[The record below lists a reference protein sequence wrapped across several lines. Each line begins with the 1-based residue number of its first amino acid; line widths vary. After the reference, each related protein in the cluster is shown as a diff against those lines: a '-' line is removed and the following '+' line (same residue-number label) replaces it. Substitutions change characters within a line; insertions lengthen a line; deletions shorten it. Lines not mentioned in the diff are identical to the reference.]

1 MSSGRPREAFGS
13 DFVRISEASPSNA
26 MRPRRP
32 PKKARQRRL
41 QGSKAARQGGSEA
54 EEQPS
59 SSHRKHRK
67 TAGTSAGSPDVPE
80 NSLHHGRV
88 TARTGKQLAPPRGHR
103 TYRKTAC
110 TNAGPPQAQEPS
122 WRSVSTTVFP
132 DSAFRFSLGRFWARR
147 GPKRG
152 SFSGFSGGRAENRE
166 NLDF

>member
-13 DFVRISEASPSNA
+13 DFVRISEAFPSNA

-32 PKKARQRRL
+32 QKTGL
-41 QGSKAARQGGSEA
+41 QGSEAARQGGSEA

-67 TAGTSAGSPDVPE
+67 TACTSAGSPHVPE
-80 NSLHHGRV
+80 NSLHHGGV

-132 DSAFRFSLGRFWARR
+132 DSAFRFSLGRFWAPGGDYR
-147 GPKRG
+147 GGYLTRVTLFCG
-152 SFSGFSGGRAENRE
+152 QFCSRLEV
-166 NLDF
+166 